1 MGKKL
6 NNSAKK
12 TYKNQISSYVSDR
25 PKWLPSTDIWGPWD
39 KYPGRRSCRWN
50 QVTWYKSEQSDWFGI
65 NYHIGILVYRDL
77 QSGYHQVVMHPDSKK
92 KTAFISH
99 AGLYQFRVLSFGL
112 TNVPPQFQRLMAR
125 VLHGLEWKVCLI
137 YIDDIIIFSRTF
149 DEHLSRLSLIFDCLR
164 QANVKMKPSKC
175 HFAQSSVKFLEFVV
189 SPKGILPDPDKISTA
204 KSFPVPKSVKDV
216 RSFLG
221 LCNYYHQFVKEFAKN
236 ASPLNRLTRKD
247 ITFAWSPECAT
258 AFNSL
263 KKLVVLP
270 TCSFIPGL

>member
-1 MGKKL
+1 MGRKL

-12 TYKNQISSYVSDR
+12 TYKNHISSYVSDR

-39 KYPGRRSCRWN
+39 KYPGRRSCRRN

-125 VLHGLEWKVCLI
+125 VLHGLERKVCLI

-270 TCSFIPGL
+270 TCSFIPRL